1 MGISSGG
8 ITGPISEKEQLQITE
23 ALLEA
28 LAKRDG
34 ILYERPPDEIL
45 PEASVRRPGV
55 ETGG

>member
-1 MGISSGG
+1 MGMSSGG
-8 ITGPISEKEQLQITE
+8 VKGELNEAQQKQIKE

-28 LAKRDG
+28 LAERDG